1 MRHGRPVIGWDS
13 VRSPRVISL
22 LREIIRVVPRVN
34 FVPEAYIGL
43 RDFLLLRRM
52 NMKQIRI
59 SDITMKQPSDEF
71 SLSFKEKIELSK
83 LLDRLGVSVIEIDG
97 IDNARVD
104 ALRIKSIASA
114 VQSSIVAVPVQLCQE
129 NVQLVWKTLSGAKH
143 PRLQVCAA
151 VSSVQMEYLYHK
163 KPDAMIQAVAETVR
177 GCADLCA
184 DVEFIADD
192 ATRSDPKFLAQ
203 IINAAIDNGATTV
216 TICDT
221 AGTMMPEEFS
231 AFIRDLFTAVPALEN
246 ISLGVSCSNA
256 LAMADA
262 CSIAAVCHGASEIKA
277 ASYPV
282 MTTSLSNVSRIIA
295 SRGDC
300 FNAST
305 SVQVT
310 QLSRIIGQITWMCQS
325 VRGKTSPFDTGVAM
339 DSGVYLTAHD
349 DLSAVLKAVEQL
361 GYELSEE
368 DGIKVYEAFQAIAA
382 KKEQVS
388 EKELDAI
395 IASAAMQVPPTY
407 ILDNYVITAGKTI
420 SATAH
425 LRLNKNNEKLE
436 GVCIGDGPI
445 DAAFLTIE
453 SIIGHHYELDDF
465 QIQAVTEGREA
476 MGQTVVKL
484 RSNGKLYS
492 GRGISTDIVGAS
504 IQAYISALN
513 KIAYEEDDV

>member
-1 MRHGRPVIGWDS
+1 
-13 VRSPRVISL
+13 
-22 LREIIRVVPRVN
+22 
-34 FVPEAYIGL
+34 
-43 RDFLLLRRM
+43 
-52 NMKQIRI
+52 MKQIRI
-59 SDITMKQPSDEF
+59 SDMTMKQHTEDF

-83 LLDRLGVSVIEIDG
+83 LLDRLGVSVIELEG

-104 ALRIKSIASA
+104 SLRIKSIASA
-114 VQSSIVAVPVQLCQE
+114 VQNSIVAVPVQLCQE
-129 NVQLVWKTLSGAKH
+129 NVQLVWKALSGARH

-163 KPDAMIQAVAETVR
+163 KPDAMIAAVAETVR
-177 GCADLCA
+177 ACAGLCP
-184 DVEFIADD
+184 DVEFVADD
-192 ATRSDPKFLAQ
+192 ATRADLQFLNQ
-203 IINAAIDNGATTV
+203 ILYVAIENGASAVTV
-216 TICDT
+216 CDT
-221 AGTMMPEEFS
+221 AGTMMPGEFA
-231 AFIRDLFTAVPALEN
+231 AFLQELYNAVPALHQV
-246 ISLGVSCSNA
+246 SLGVACSNE

-262 CSIAAVCHGASEIKA
+262 CSIAAVGQGAVEIKTA
-277 ASYPV
+277 AYPV
-282 MTTSLSNVSRIIA
+282 MTASLPNVARIIA

-300 FNAST
+300 FDAGT

-310 QLSRIIGQITWMCQS
+310 QLSRIIGQITWMCQT
-325 VRGKTSPFDTGVAM
+325 VRGKNSPFDTGVQM
-339 DSGVYLTAHD
+339 DSGIYLTAHD
-349 DLSAVLKAVEQL
+349 DLPAVLKAVEHL
-361 GYELSEE
+361 GYDLSEE
-368 DGIKVYEAFQAIAA
+368 DGCKVYEAFQAIAA

-395 IASAAMQVPPTY
+395 VASAAMQVPPAY
-407 ILDNYVITAGKTI
+407 VLESYVITAGNTI
-420 SATAH
+420 SSTAH
-425 LRLNKNNEKLE
+425 LRLNKNGEKLE

-513 KIAYEEDDV
+513 KIVYEEDEV